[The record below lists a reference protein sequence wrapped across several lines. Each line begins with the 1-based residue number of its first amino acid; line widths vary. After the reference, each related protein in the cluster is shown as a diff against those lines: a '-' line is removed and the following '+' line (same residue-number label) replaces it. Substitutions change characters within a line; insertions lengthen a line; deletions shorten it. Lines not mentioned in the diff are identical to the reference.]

1 MSRLLGLSDSFTV
14 FNGKNHFGHAFIVI
28 QDMVGKPVG
37 QKSDRILH
45 DLIIVLATLPA
56 PEINDM

>member
-1 MSRLLGLSDSFTV
+1 MSRLLGLSDTFAV
-14 FNGKNHFGHAFIVI
+14 LNGKNHFRHAFIVI

-45 DLIIVLATLPA
+45 NLIIVFATLPA